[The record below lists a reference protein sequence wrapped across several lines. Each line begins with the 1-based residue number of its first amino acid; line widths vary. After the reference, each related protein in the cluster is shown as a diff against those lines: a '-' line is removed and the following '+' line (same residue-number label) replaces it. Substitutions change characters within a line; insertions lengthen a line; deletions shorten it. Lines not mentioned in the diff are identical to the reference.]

1 MKEYNVICLYFN
13 SRSGNLEVNGV
24 IVQATNSEEAKK
36 QALITL
42 EKAGKQGASVVNV
55 IENKTNNTNIIERML
70 WQSEHYYDTYEK
82 KVLCGKEIVNELM
95 KYLVFDESELLSF
108 LQAIRAICNH
118 LSRIDGNISFK
129 EYTFFYDIVISGS
142 NQNIKG
148 KTKKD
153 YDEFLSNVKKRN
165 ANVMEEISFGK
176 IIIEGWLQAKHIN
189 VEAKVQ
195 LLRLAAL
202 FFTVDGEV
210 NAQEKQYFSD
220 LFKMLIRH

>member
-1 MKEYNVICLYFN
+1 MKEYNVICCYFN
-13 SRSGNLEVNGV
+13 SKSGTLDMNGV

-42 EKAGKQGASVVNV
+42 EKAGIQGAAVVNV
-55 IENKTNNTNIIERML
+55 IESKTNNTDIIERML

-95 KYLVFDESELLSF
+95 KYLVFDESQLLSF

-118 LSRIDGNISFK
+118 LWRIDGNISFK
-129 EYTFFYDIVISGS
+129 EYTFLYDVVISGS
-142 NQNIKG
+142 SQNIKG

-153 YDEFLSNVKKRN
+153 YDEFLSNIKKGN
-165 ANVMEEISFGK
+165 SNVMEEISFGK
-176 IIIEGWLQAKHIN
+176 TFIEGLLQAKHID
-189 VEAKVQ
+189 VEAKFQ
-195 LLRLAAL
+195 LLRLATL

-210 NAQEKQYFSD
+210 GLQERNYLFE
-220 LFKMLIRH
+220 LFKMSQ